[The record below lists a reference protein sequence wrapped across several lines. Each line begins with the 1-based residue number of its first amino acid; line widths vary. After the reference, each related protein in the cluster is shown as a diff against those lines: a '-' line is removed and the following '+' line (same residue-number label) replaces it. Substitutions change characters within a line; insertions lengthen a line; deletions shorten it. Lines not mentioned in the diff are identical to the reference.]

1 MTSNWPLRSRLHAS
15 MDFLLTLVA
24 SARDRLKNFLPYFQE
39 VANRKRFLGRA
50 VRNAAVPAKRIH
62 ALPFDC
68 SHLFC
73 PECRCSI
80 PTHDVLLA
88 LRPNG
93 FVQWFWAEDQN
104 GNRFLIRETDYN
116 PSAMRMSLPIPMAP
130 TQDQKGQV
138 AWRELPVAS
147 EFTPQIDVQ

>member
-1 MTSNWPLRSRLHAS
+1 
-15 MDFLLTLVA
+15 
-24 SARDRLKNFLPYFQE
+24 
-39 VANRKRFLGRA
+39 
-50 VRNAAVPAKRIH
+50 
-62 ALPFDC
+62 
-68 SHLFC
+68 
-73 PECRCSI
+73 
-80 PTHDVLLA
+80 LLA